1 MWQEGESRQRSPSA
15 LTDAQGALVEPLIPP
30 AKPRPRGGRPRE
42 VERRAGLTTML
53 DLHRSGGHWAMLP
66 HDGLPK
72 RTVSDD
78 LAPWRDDGTW
88 TRVVQA
94 WRARHRVA
102 AGRAPPEGRRQGAPS
117 GQAHRAGGA
126 RARGGWRPA
135 HQRAHAASVGR
146 YPGRVEGRRDD
157 QGRPGGGRCG
167 PDPARPRPSTGRS
180 PSGHARGGPS
190 GAPSRPRSLEGHASR
205 GWAPHRADAA
215 GGHDRRHAT
224 GATLGAGAHERL
236 AGSVPETPQGR
247 GATRRSECG
256 DDPHE

>member
-102 AGRAPPEGRRQGAPS
+102 AGRAPPPRGPPAGSAQRSSPPRWGGP
-117 GQAHRAGGA
+117 RAGRLAASTSTGA
-126 RARGGWRPA
+126 RG
-135 HQRAHAASVGR
+135 
-146 YPGRVEGRRDD
+146 
-157 QGRPGGGRCG
+157 
-167 PDPARPRPSTGRS
+167 
-180 PSGHARGGPS
+180 
-190 GAPSRPRSLEGHASR
+190 L
-205 GWAPHRADAA
+205 GWAIP
-215 GGHDRRHAT
+215 
-224 GATLGAGAHERL
+224 GA
-236 AGSVPETPQGR
+236 
-247 GATRRSECG
+247 C
-256 DDPHE
+256 